1 MTKHYVGIDLGGTNL
16 KLGLVSAEGELLRR
30 LSVPTEAAEG
40 PAHVLARMAEAVRQL
55 AGQAGVALE
64 DVAAVGVGV
73 PGPLDSEAGVVHF
86 TPNLA
91 GWTNVPVR
99 DTLQDALGRT
109 VVVENDANAAAYGEF
124 RVGAG
129 RQVQSM
135 FVLTLGTGVGGGII
149 QDGRLLRGASD
160 TGAELGH
167 VIVQYG
173 GRLCGCGNRGCLEAY
188 ASATAVVDRF
198 RRDATVSELA
208 RRDRLEAKDVFDAAA
223 DGDKAAARIVSETAE
238 YLAVGITSV
247 LHALNPEMVVLTGGM
262 MGAGEAFLD
271 EIRRHVRALAF
282 PSAWEACEVRA
293 STLGGDAGILGS
305 ALAAEA
311 LDRTGQRA

>member
-1 MTKHYVGIDLGGTNL
+1 MTKRYVGIDLGGTNL

-30 LSVPTEAAEG
+30 HGTPTEAAEG
-40 PAHVLARMAEAVRQL
+40 PAHVLARMADAVRQL
-55 AGQAGVALE
+55 AEQAGLALQ

-73 PGPLDSEAGVVHF
+73 PGPLDSEAGVIHF

-91 GWTNVPVR
+91 GWINVPVR

-129 RQVQSM
+129 RDVQSM

-208 RRDRLEAKDVFDAAA
+208 RRDALEAKDVFEAAA

-262 MGAGEAFLD
+262 MGAGETFLD

-282 PSAWEACEVRA
+282 PSAWEACDVRA

-311 LDRTGQRA
+311 FDRTGQRA